1 MVHFVVGVS
10 IGSAQIR
17 VVEECFHVLP
27 ERWSVSVVCWRFL
40 VLHVL
45 LVLVPIVHVRLAFS
59 VLHTYFD
66 NCCMC
71 VAVAEEALLV
81 LGCTQGQEVVARYML
96 LLVLVDDIVAWVVAL
111 ARTLSLGRTL
121 PFAAG
126 LLVVVGLRGAVLRV
140 IASVQ

>member
-1 MVHFVVGVS
+1 MVHFVVVVS
-10 IGSAQIR
+10 IGSAHIR

-40 VLHVL
+40 VLPVL

-59 VLHTYFD
+59 VLHTCFD

-81 LGCTQGQEVVARYML
+81 LGCTQGQEVVVRYML
-96 LLVLVDDIVAWVVAL
+96 LLVLADDIVEWVVAL
-111 ARTLSLGRTL
+111 ARTLRLGRTL
-121 PFAAG
+121 PFVVG
-126 LLVVVGLRGAVLRV
+126 LPVVVGLLGAVL
-140 IASVQ
+140 